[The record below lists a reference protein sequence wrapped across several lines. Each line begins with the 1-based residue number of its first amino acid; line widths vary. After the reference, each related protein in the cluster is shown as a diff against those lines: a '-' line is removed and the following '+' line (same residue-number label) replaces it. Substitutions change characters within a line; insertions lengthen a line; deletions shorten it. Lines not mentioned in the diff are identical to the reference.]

1 MAFKKDR
8 MKPTAYPFLLFHAL
22 RSAQLVASL
31 IVASIMTYFLRELS
45 ANNYSL
51 PWTFILVRH
60 ASNPMSSTP
69 ANARSSSPSHS
80 LPSSP
85 SR

>member
-8 MKPTAYPFLLFHAL
+8 VKPTAYPFLPFHAL
-22 RSAQLVASL
+22 RSAQLVSSL

-60 ASNPMSSTP
+60 IKI
-69 ANARSSSPSHS
+69 HI
-80 LPSSP
+80 
-85 SR
+85 